1 MNRDFLTG
9 LIGLALAIG
18 YHVAASSIAS
28 GQLADEVGPDGLPRI
43 YAWML
48 GVLSLVLCVRALL
61 QRATVATTAGD
72 VGEVHAAW
80 RALGILL
87 IAGAY
92 VAAVPALGYPLTIAF
107 VIAVAAL
114 YQGGRLSWPLAL
126 ISVFGA
132 AALWFVFVY
141 LLHIAQPEGIW
152 PDLIERMRA

>member
-9 LIGLALAIG
+9 AIGLSLAIG
-18 YHVAASSIAS
+18 YYVAASHIAS

-43 YAWML
+43 YAWLL
-48 GVLSLVLCVRALL
+48 GVFSLLLCVRALL
-61 QRATVATTAGD
+61 QRVTTATTAGD
-72 VGEVHAAW
+72 VNEIHAGFS
-80 RALGILL
+80 ALGILF

-92 VAAVPALGYPLTIAF
+92 VAAVPVLGYTLTIAF

-114 YQGGRLSWPLAL
+114 YQGGRLSWPLAFTAA
-126 ISVFGA
+126 FGA

>member
-18 YHVAASSIAS
+18 YYVVASNIAA

-48 GVLSLVLCVRALL
+48 GVLSLILSVRALL
-61 QRATVATTAGD
+61 QRTAAAMTAGD
-72 VGEVHAAW
+72 VSEVHAAW
-80 RALGILL
+80 RALGIVL

-92 VAAVPALGYPLTIAF
+92 VVAVPVLGYPLTLAV
-107 VIAVAAL
+107 VIGVAAL

>member
-1 MNRDFLTG
+1 MNRDFITG
-9 LIGLALAIG
+9 VIGLALAIG
-18 YHVAASSIAS
+18 YYVVASTIAS

-48 GVLSLVLCVRALL
+48 GALSLILSVRALL
-61 QRATVATTAGD
+61 QKAVAATTAGD
-72 VGEVHAAW
+72 VSEVHAAW
-80 RALGILL
+80 RALGIVL

-92 VAAVPALGYPLTIAF
+92 VAAVPALGYPLTLAV
-107 VIAVAAL
+107 VIGVAAL

>member
-1 MNRDFLTG
+1 MNRDFVTG
-9 LIGLALAIG
+9 LIGRALAIG
-18 YHVAASSIAS
+18 YHVVASNIAS

-48 GVLSLVLCVRALL
+48 GGLSLILSVRALQ
-61 QRATVATTAGD
+61 QRASAATTAGD
-72 VGEVHAAW
+72 VSEVHAAW

-92 VAAVPALGYPLTIAF
+92 VAAVPVLGYPLTIAF
-107 VIAVAAL
+107 VIGVAAL
-114 YQGGRLSWPLAL
+114 YQGGRVSWPLAL
-126 ISVFGA
+126 ISVSGA

>member
-1 MNRDFLTG
+1 MNRDFVTG

-18 YHVAASSIAS
+18 YYWVASHIAA

-48 GVLSLVLCVRALL
+48 GGLSLILCMRTLL
-61 QRATVATTAGD
+61 QPAAAAPAGD
-72 VGEVHAAW
+72 AGEAHAAW
-80 RALGILL
+80 RALGLLL

-92 VAAVPALGYPLTIAF
+92 VAAVPVFGYALTIAF

-126 ISVFGA
+126 TSAFGA

>member
-18 YHVAASSIAS
+18 YYVVASNIAV

-48 GVLSLVLCVRALL
+48 GGLSLILSVRALL
-61 QRATVATTAGD
+61 QRAAAATTAGD
-72 VGEVHAAW
+72 VSEVHAAW
-80 RALGILL
+80 RALGILV

-92 VAAVPALGYPLTIAF
+92 VAAVPVLGYPLTLAV
-107 VIAVAAL
+107 VIGVAAL

>member
-1 MNRDFLTG
+1 MNRDFVTG

-18 YHVAASSIAS
+18 YYLVASNIAS

-48 GVLSLVLCVRALL
+48 GCLSLMLSVRALL
-61 QRATVATTAGD
+61 QRGAIATTSSD
-72 VGEVHAAW
+72 VSEVHGAW
-80 RALGILL
+80 RALGLLL

-92 VAAVPALGYPLTIAF
+92 VAAVPILGYPLTIAF
-107 VIAVAAL
+107 VIGVAAL

-126 ISVFGA
+126 ISVSGA

>member
-18 YHVAASSIAS
+18 YYLVASNIAS

-48 GVLSLVLCVRALL
+48 GVLSLILCVRALL
-61 QRATVATTAGD
+61 QRATAATTAGD
-72 VGEVHAAW
+72 VGEVQAAG

-92 VAAVPALGYPLTIAF
+92 VAAVPFLGYPLTIAF

-126 ISVFGA
+126 ISAFGA
-132 AALWFVFVY
+132 ASLWFVFVY

>member
-1 MNRDFLTG
+1 MLQAMSRTPSDAPTAAERDAHRVTPMMAQF
-9 LIGLALAIG
+9 IEIK
-18 YHVAASSIAS
+18 AANPDSLLFYRMGDFYELFFEDAEIAS
-28 GQLADEVGPDGLPRI
+28 
-43 YAWML
+43 
-48 GVLSLVLCVRALL
+48 
-61 QRATVATTAGD
+61 
-72 VGEVHAAW
+72 
-80 RALGILL
+80 RALGIVL

-92 VAAVPALGYPLTIAF
+92 VVAVPVLGYPLTLAV
-107 VIAVAAL
+107 VIGAAAL